1 LLKDISLERLAD
13 GVRAVAR
20 GDSLFRPGLTERVRS
35 SYQRS
40 RNEPAVAAAGALTR
54 REIEILALM
63 AGGLSNAEI
72 GAILGLS
79 EGTVKNHV
87 SSVLSKL
94 GVRDRVRA
102 VLRGIELE
110 LV

>member
-1 LLKDISLERLAD
+1 
-13 GVRAVAR
+13 
-20 GDSLFRPGLTERVRS
+20 VRS
-35 SYQRS
+35 SYQRAHADS
-40 RNEPAVAAAGALTR
+40 GAAGAGGALTR

-72 GAILGLS
+72 GATLAVS

-87 SSVLSKL
+87 SSILSKL

-102 VLRGIELE
+102 VLCGIELDII
-110 LV
+110 